1 MKFIL
6 SLAAIAAMTSAIQID
21 SKAEA
26 VATTELAQTEAK
38 AAAADGYS
46 GPIVPEKYGQAVHE
60 FNLESPFTD

>member
-6 SLAAIAAMTSAIQID
+6 SLAAIAAMTSAIQVD

-38 AAAADGYS
+38 A
-46 GPIVPEKYGQAVHE
+46 
-60 FNLESPFTD
+60 